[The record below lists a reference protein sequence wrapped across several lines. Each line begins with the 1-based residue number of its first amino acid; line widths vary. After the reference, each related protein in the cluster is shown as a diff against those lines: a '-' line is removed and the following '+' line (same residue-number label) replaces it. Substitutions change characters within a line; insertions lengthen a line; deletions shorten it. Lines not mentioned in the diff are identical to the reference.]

1 MSVQYLVSILTLGC
15 ITAILVLGVNVR
27 WGMAG
32 ELDLGFYLFPA
43 VGAYVYGV
51 VTLPKPNALAGET
64 YIFGFNQSFFIG
76 LIAAVIVGGLLSLLL
91 GAVALRRLRA
101 NYFAIVT
108 VATTIIGYSFISQ
121 YKPLFNG
128 YNGLYAVP
136 QPFSGVLHLTV
147 QGYSNFFFAICAVGL
162 VIVYVLLEMIRR
174 SPFGRAVKAVRE
186 DETAALA
193 FGRSPYQLRLKAYV
207 IGGVVGAFGGAL
219 LVNYVQSYS
228 PAAWSA
234 LETFLLYGALLVG
247 GTGNNLGGVVGA
259 FLVLIVFTQLV
270 LQIPTSWLPNTDA
283 LPALENI
290 FIGLMIVLT
299 LYFRPGGL
307 IPELPSMN
315 GQLWTKGRRNRRVG
329 RSEATEGAV
338 DVPAAS

>member
-1 MSVQYLVSILTLGC
+1 MSVQYLVSILTLGV

-43 VGAYVYGV
+43 IGAYVYGI

-64 YIFGFNQSFFIG
+64 YVLGLNQSFFVG
-76 LIAAVIVGGLLSLLL
+76 LVAAMIAGGVLSVLI

-136 QPFSGVLHLTV
+136 QPFSGALKLSV
-147 QGYSNFFFAICAVGL
+147 QGYSNFFLALCTAGLLAVF
-162 VIVYVLLEMIRR
+162 VILEFIRR

-186 DETAALA
+186 DEVAALA
-193 FGRSPYQLRLKAYV
+193 FGRSPYRLRLKAYI

-228 PAAWSA
+228 PQAWSA
-234 LETFLLYGALLVG
+234 LETFLLYGGLLVG
-247 GTGNNLGGVVGA
+247 GTGNNLGGIVGA

-270 LQIPTSWLPNTDA
+270 LQIPQSWVSNSDA
-283 LPALENI
+283 LPAIENI
-290 FIGLMIVLT
+290 TIGLLIVLT

-307 IPELPSMN
+307 IPEIPSMA
-315 GQLWTKGRRNRRVG
+315 GQLRTRGRWNRRRAGVTA
-329 RSEATEGAV
+329 EAAG
-338 DVPAAS
+338 DASA